1 MGIGPAIIAGSAL
14 SAAGGVAGGLAGR
27 QSERSNV
34 PIRDPAFAPLQQ
46 QLIQRALGNLRNP
59 RRVAAGIEE
68 GGIGNINETFALGEQ
83 ALNARLTSAGLG
95 GSGVAGN
102 AIGQLERG
110 RIGQIGQFR
119 SGIPLLE
126 QQLNQQ
132 DFQNALNLFGQE
144 PVGNVARGNVGTSGL
159 GAFGQGIGDA
169 GAFLGF
175 AAGQGLLNKPPG
187 GNSSVSGTTGL
198 LGNRTP

>member
-1 MGIGPAIIAGSAL
+1 MGIGLGTSLLLGSAL
-14 SAAGGVAGGLAGR
+14 SAGGGIAQGLGGR

-59 RRVAAGIEE
+59 RSVAAGIEE

-83 ALNARLTSAGLG
+83 ALGARLTSAGLG

-126 QQLNQQ
+126 QQLQQQ

-144 PVGNVARGNVGTSGL
+144 PVGNVVRGNVGTSGL
-159 GAFGQGIGDA
+159 GAVGQGLGDA

-175 AAGQGLLNKPPG
+175 AAGQGLLNKDTAG
-187 GNSSVSGTTGL
+187 SGAGASA
-198 LGNRTP
+198 GSAFAR